1 MAKGQ
6 GTAKDEQTPT
16 SVDQIEATERALAV
30 MRRTVAR
37 QLRAERARTGL
48 SLREVGRRVKLSAP
62 VVYNTEAG
70 KTWETRT
77 ARKLERFYAQHA
89 MQAPQEAAAA

>member
-1 MAKGQ
+1 MARDRAPAKG
-6 GTAKDEQTPT
+6 EQAPI
-16 SVDQIEATERALAV
+16 SVDRVESTERELAA
-30 MRRTVAR
+30 MRRAVAQR
-37 QLRAERARTGL
+37 LRAERARTGL

-77 ARKLERFYAQHA
+77 ARKLERFYAQQHTPA
-89 MQAPQEAAAA
+89 SEDAQAA